1 MTKTFG
7 PLNKGR
13 GGGVA
18 LWIVL
23 VVIVFVEI

>member
-13 GGGVA
+13 GGVA